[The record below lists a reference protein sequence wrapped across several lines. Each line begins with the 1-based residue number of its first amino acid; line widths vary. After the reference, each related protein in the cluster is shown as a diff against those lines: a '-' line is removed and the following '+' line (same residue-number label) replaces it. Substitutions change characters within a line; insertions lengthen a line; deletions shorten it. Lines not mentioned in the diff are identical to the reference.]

1 MNTVIASTIVGVC
14 LAIGGAGLV
23 GLAADADM
31 RFPPNSLT
39 PDDDRNDAFRN
50 QWYSKQLVAMGEP
63 TLAASSS
70 ARTYR
75 FLWLRTFHHPV
86 AVRVVRDA
94 AGDRVIATELDG
106 AGGYAPGKVLRRK
119 DIKLT
124 SAQADA
130 FERAIGADG
139 LWSLASPRGEVGKDG
154 SEWIVEGATTK
165 YRVVHQWSPDEG
177 PVRAMGER
185 FLALTGW
192 TFQDVY

>member
-1 MNTVIASTIVGVC
+1 VNTVIASTILGVC
-14 LAIGGAGLV
+14 LVIGGAALV
-23 GLAADADM
+23 VLAADADT

-39 PDDDRNDAFRN
+39 PDDGRNDAFRN
-50 QWYSKQLVAMGEP
+50 QWYSKQLVAMDEP
-63 TLAASSS
+63 ALAVSPDT
-70 ARTYR
+70 RTYR

-119 DIKLT
+119 ETALT
-124 SAQADA
+124 TAQADA
-130 FERAIGADG
+130 FERVIEADG
-139 LWSLASPRGEVGKDG
+139 LWSLALPRGEVGKDG

-192 TFQDVY
+192 TFEDVY

>member
-1 MNTVIASTIVGVC
+1 VNTVIASTILGVC

-31 RFPPNSLT
+31 RFPPHSLA
-39 PDDDRNDAFRN
+39 PDDARSDAFRN
-50 QWYSKQLVAMGEP
+50 QWYSKQLVAMDEP
-63 TLAASSS
+63 ALAASSN

-119 DIKLT
+119 EIALT
-124 SAQADA
+124 TAQADA
-130 FERAIGADG
+130 FERVIEADG
-139 LWSLASPRGEVGKDG
+139 LWSWKVPEGDDGRDG

-192 TFQDVY
+192 TFEDVY